1 MSSFFLHHR
10 FRVPKTNQQTYASV
24 CRPFPCSSRRISSPS
39 WPLTL
44 QENLWCQTFW
54 RNWCVV
60 DDSNYDLG
68 ICPDPFFIL
77 SQISEEAAKSK
88 CVFPEHSK
96 PACIEG
102 QGNCGFTCTDGFTPS
117 YDSNPP
123 ACVCAPPSVLCNG
136 VCKESGPCPSAN
148 ATPDKKK
155 RWFGSGSCAEKGMG
169 WAACGV
175 YGGSPSAWECVNT
188 ARDLESCTCL
198 SNTLLTLRVFVP

>member
-1 MSSFFLHHR
+1 MPLSVGPSP
-10 FRVPKTNQQTYASV
+10 VPRDERR
-24 CRPFPCSSRRISSPS
+24 RPPGRYRCRRICGDRYFGEIGV
-39 WPLTL
+39 WAMI
-44 QENLWCQTFW
+44 QIMI
-54 RNWCVV
+54 
-60 DDSNYDLG
+60 LG
-68 ICPDPFFIL
+68 ICPDPFFFSL
-77 SQISEEAAKSK
+77 SQINGEAAKSN

-148 ATPDKKK
+148 AAPDKKK

-198 SNTLLTLRVFVP
+198 SNSLLTLRVFVP